1 MMEQMLINIVGAVL
15 VASLGFII
23 KTLWDG
29 QQKIKQDMTAWERYM
44 TDTYVR
50 RDDYKDDIAE
60 IKKMLSAIFDKLD
73 QKVDK

>member
-1 MMEQMLINIVGAVL
+1 MEQMVFNIIGGIL
-15 VASLGFII
+15 VAGIGFVI

-29 QQKIKQDMTAWERYM
+29 QQKIKQDITAWERYM
-44 TDTYVR
+44 PNTYIR

-60 IKKMLSAIFDKLD
+60 IKNMLTAIFERLD

>member
-1 MMEQMLINIVGAVL
+1 MEQMLINIIGGVL

-23 KTLWDG
+23 NTLWDG
-29 QQKIKQDMTAWERYM
+29 QQKIKQDITAWERYM
-44 TDTYVR
+44 PDTYVR

>member
-1 MMEQMLINIVGAVL
+1 MEQMLINILGGVL

-29 QQKIKQDMTAWERYM
+29 QQKIKQDITAWERYM
-44 TDTYVR
+44 PDTYVR

>member
-1 MMEQMLINIVGAVL
+1 MEQMLINIIGGVL

-44 TDTYVR
+44 PDTYVR

>member
-1 MMEQMLINIVGAVL
+1 
-15 VASLGFII
+15 
-23 KTLWDG
+23 
-29 QQKIKQDMTAWERYM
+29 MTAWERYM
-44 TDTYVR
+44 PDTYVR

>member
-1 MMEQMLINIVGAVL
+1 MEQMLINIVGGVL

-44 TDTYVR
+44 PDTYVR

>member
-1 MMEQMLINIVGAVL
+1 MEQMLINIIGGVL

-29 QQKIKQDMTAWERYM
+29 QQKIKQDLTAWERYM
-44 TDTYVR
+44 PDTYVR

>member
-1 MMEQMLINIVGAVL
+1 MMEQMLINIIGGVL

-29 QQKIKQDMTAWERYM
+29 QQKIKQDITAWERYM
-44 TDTYVR
+44 PDTYVR

>member
-1 MMEQMLINIVGAVL
+1 MEQMLINIIGGVL

-29 QQKIKQDMTAWERYM
+29 QQKIKNDMTAWERYM
-44 TDTYVR
+44 PDTYVR

>member
-1 MMEQMLINIVGAVL
+1 MMEQMLINIVGGVL

-29 QQKIKQDMTAWERYM
+29 QQKMKEDMTSWERYM
-44 TDTYVR
+44 PDTYIR
-50 RDDYKDDIAE
+50 RDDYKDDIAD
-60 IKKMLSAIFDKLD
+60 IKKMLGAIFDKLD

>member
-1 MMEQMLINIVGAVL
+1 MEQMLINIIGGVL

-23 KTLWDG
+23 KSLWDG

-44 TDTYVR
+44 PDTYIR
-50 RDDYKDDIAE
+50 RDDYKDDIAD
-60 IKKMLSAIFDKLD
+60 IKKMLGAIFDKLD